1 MARARSPNRDK
12 AFKIYKEHNGNIDL
26 VEIANI
32 LEISPGTVRG
42 WKNKDSWDNK
52 LNGTFQK
59 NKERSKRK
67 RGGQPNNKN
76 ATGPLGNKNAEK
88 HGLFSKYLPKE
99 TNDLIES
106 IGALDSLEI
115 LWGNIQIQYAAI
127 IRSQNIMYVEGKDDI
142 TKVLK
147 KEINGDTSCSEEYE
161 LQFAWDKQAT
171 FLQAQSRAMKT
182 LESMISKY
190 EELVNKNWD
199 IVTEEQKARLEL
211 VKAQTNKLTDGNK
224 ELEPVTIN
232 FVKASERNDNS

>member
-12 AFKIYKEHNGNIDL
+12 AFEIYKEHNGNITNRDISKIL
-26 VEIANI
+26 NEDEKVIAVWKSRDKWNKNI
-32 LEISPGTVRG
+32 NVVQQS
-42 WKNKDSWDNK
+42 NKSC
-52 LNGTFQK
+52 TT
-59 NKERSKRK
+59 KRK

-76 ATGPLGNKNAEK
+76 ATGPPGNKNAEK

-106 IGALDSLEI
+106 IRALDSLEI

-147 KEINGDTSCSEEYE
+147 KETYGDTSSSEEYE

-182 LESMISKY
+182 LESMINKY

-211 VKAQTNKLTDGNK
+211 VKAQTNKLTGDNQ
-224 ELEPVTIN
+224 ELEDT
-232 FVKASERNDNS
+232 SEMDGEIYGD

>member
-12 AFKIYKEHNGNIDL
+12 AFEIYKENDGNIDL
-26 VEIANI
+26 VKIASI

-52 LNGTFQK
+52 LNGTLQK

-76 ATGPLGNKNAEK
+76 ATGPPGNKNAEK

-106 IGALDSLEI
+106 IRALDSLEI

-147 KEINGDTSCSEEYE
+147 KETNGDTSSSEEYE

-182 LESMISKY
+182 LESMINKY

-211 VKAQTNKLTDGNK
+211 VKSKIINNGKSKEDKINEYFDKLEAG
-224 ELEPVTIN
+224 
-232 FVKASERNDNS
+232 VKDA